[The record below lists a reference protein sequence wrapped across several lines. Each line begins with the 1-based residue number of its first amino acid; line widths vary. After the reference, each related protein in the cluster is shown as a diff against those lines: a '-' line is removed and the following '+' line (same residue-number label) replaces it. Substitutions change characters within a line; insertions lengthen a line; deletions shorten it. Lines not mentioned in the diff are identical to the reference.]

1 MERTKQTLVRS
12 FTPGISHHRA
22 HSGFTLIEL
31 LVVMVIIGLL
41 GALVGPRLFRNVGKS
56 KITAAKAQIGMF
68 MSSLGQ
74 YKLEVGTFPDH
85 GRGASGIAGK
95 ASVSGSVGRTV
106 HSKRHS
112 AWTLGAILMCT
123 NIPVNMGTSLTS
135 FRTAAMVVRVA
146 KVRMKTSSVGSKES
160 QTKAF
165 HRLRLEISKNAACPL
180 SQSVRIL
187 HAVHLKGFTL
197 IEVLVV
203 LVLLAALTAVAAPS
217 IGRGFG
223 AIELQ
228 TTARQVAATL
238 RLARTRAVREQQVF
252 LVGFD
257 LEKNRIELMRED
269 LSFRRTFELPESIA
283 IHKVTRKGEAPLDDV
298 RFTCLFVPNGLSESF
313 EVWLRNKRGKELKVV
328 QDSIRKSPRIED
340 VETDETDTGR

>member
-1 MERTKQTLVRS
+1 
-12 FTPGISHHRA
+12 
-22 HSGFTLIEL
+22 
-31 LVVMVIIGLL
+31 
-41 GALVGPRLFRNVGKS
+41 
-56 KITAAKAQIGMF
+56 
-68 MSSLGQ
+68 
-74 YKLEVGTFPDH
+74 
-85 GRGASGIAGK
+85 
-95 ASVSGSVGRTV
+95 
-106 HSKRHS
+106 
-112 AWTLGAILMCT
+112 
-123 NIPVNMGTSLTS
+123 
-135 FRTAAMVVRVA
+135 
-146 KVRMKTSSVGSKES
+146 MKMSSVGSKES

-165 HRLRLEISKNAACPL
+165 HRLRLEISKNATYP
-180 SQSVRIL
+180 SNQSVLL

-217 IGRGFG
+217 IARGFG

-283 IHKVTRKGEAPLDDV
+283 IHRVTRKGEAPLDDV

-328 QDSIRKSPRIED
+328 QDSIRKSPRIEE

>member
-1 MERTKQTLVRS
+1 
-12 FTPGISHHRA
+12 
-22 HSGFTLIEL
+22 
-31 LVVMVIIGLL
+31 
-41 GALVGPRLFRNVGKS
+41 
-56 KITAAKAQIGMF
+56 
-68 MSSLGQ
+68 
-74 YKLEVGTFPDH
+74 
-85 GRGASGIAGK
+85 
-95 ASVSGSVGRTV
+95 
-106 HSKRHS
+106 
-112 AWTLGAILMCT
+112 
-123 NIPVNMGTSLTS
+123 
-135 FRTAAMVVRVA
+135 
-146 KVRMKTSSVGSKES
+146 MKTSSVGSKES
-160 QTKAF
+160 QAF
-165 HRLRLEISKNAACPL
+165 HRLRLEISKNATYP
-180 SQSVRIL
+180 SSRSVRIL

-217 IGRGFG
+217 IARGFG

-238 RLARTRAVREQQVF
+238 RLARTLAVREQQVF

-283 IHKVTRKGEAPLDDV
+283 IHRVTRKGEAPLDDL

-340 VETDETDTGR
+340 VETNETDTGR

>member
-1 MERTKQTLVRS
+1 
-12 FTPGISHHRA
+12 
-22 HSGFTLIEL
+22 
-31 LVVMVIIGLL
+31 
-41 GALVGPRLFRNVGKS
+41 
-56 KITAAKAQIGMF
+56 
-68 MSSLGQ
+68 
-74 YKLEVGTFPDH
+74 
-85 GRGASGIAGK
+85 
-95 ASVSGSVGRTV
+95 
-106 HSKRHS
+106 
-112 AWTLGAILMCT
+112 
-123 NIPVNMGTSLTS
+123 
-135 FRTAAMVVRVA
+135 
-146 KVRMKTSSVGSKES
+146 MKTSSVGSKES
-160 QTKAF
+160 QTKAS
-165 HRLRLEISKNAACPL
+165 HRLRLEISENATCPS

-187 HAVHLKGFTL
+187 PAVHLKGFTL

-217 IGRGFG
+217 IARGFG

-283 IHKVTRKGEAPLDDV
+283 IHRVTRKGEAPLDDV

-328 QDSIRKSPRIED
+328 QDSLRKSPRIED

>member
-1 MERTKQTLVRS
+1 
-12 FTPGISHHRA
+12 
-22 HSGFTLIEL
+22 
-31 LVVMVIIGLL
+31 
-41 GALVGPRLFRNVGKS
+41 
-56 KITAAKAQIGMF
+56 
-68 MSSLGQ
+68 
-74 YKLEVGTFPDH
+74 
-85 GRGASGIAGK
+85 
-95 ASVSGSVGRTV
+95 
-106 HSKRHS
+106 
-112 AWTLGAILMCT
+112 
-123 NIPVNMGTSLTS
+123 
-135 FRTAAMVVRVA
+135 
-146 KVRMKTSSVGSKES
+146 
-160 QTKAF
+160 
-165 HRLRLEISKNAACPL
+165 
-180 SQSVRIL
+180 L

-217 IGRGFG
+217 IARGFG

-283 IHKVTRKGEAPLDDV
+283 IHRVTRKGEAPLDDV

-328 QDSIRKSPRIED
+328 QDSLRKSPRIED

>member
-1 MERTKQTLVRS
+1 MEVRN
-12 FTPGISHHRA
+12 R
-22 HSGFTLIEL
+22 E
-31 LVVMVIIGLL
+31 
-41 GALVGPRLFRNVGKS
+41 
-56 KITAAKAQIGMF
+56 
-68 MSSLGQ
+68 
-74 YKLEVGTFPDH
+74 
-85 GRGASGIAGK
+85 
-95 ASVSGSVGRTV
+95 
-106 HSKRHS
+106 
-112 AWTLGAILMCT
+112 
-123 NIPVNMGTSLTS
+123 
-135 FRTAAMVVRVA
+135 
-146 KVRMKTSSVGSKES
+146 
-160 QTKAF
+160 TKAF
-165 HRLRLEISKNAACPL
+165 HRLRLEISKNAAYP
-180 SQSVRIL
+180 SNRSL

-269 LSFRRTFELPESIA
+269 LSFRRTFDLPESIA

-328 QDSIRKSPRIED
+328 QDSIRKSPRIEE

>member
-1 MERTKQTLVRS
+1 
-12 FTPGISHHRA
+12 
-22 HSGFTLIEL
+22 
-31 LVVMVIIGLL
+31 
-41 GALVGPRLFRNVGKS
+41 
-56 KITAAKAQIGMF
+56 
-68 MSSLGQ
+68 
-74 YKLEVGTFPDH
+74 
-85 GRGASGIAGK
+85 
-95 ASVSGSVGRTV
+95 
-106 HSKRHS
+106 
-112 AWTLGAILMCT
+112 
-123 NIPVNMGTSLTS
+123 
-135 FRTAAMVVRVA
+135 
-146 KVRMKTSSVGSKES
+146 MKTSSAGSKES
-160 QTKAF
+160 QTEAF
-165 HRLRLEISKNAACPL
+165 HQLRLEISKNSTCPS

-217 IGRGFG
+217 IARGFG

-283 IHKVTRKGEAPLDDV
+283 IHRVTRKGEAPLDDV

-328 QDSIRKSPRIED
+328 QDSLRKSPRIED

>member
-1 MERTKQTLVRS
+1 
-12 FTPGISHHRA
+12 
-22 HSGFTLIEL
+22 
-31 LVVMVIIGLL
+31 
-41 GALVGPRLFRNVGKS
+41 
-56 KITAAKAQIGMF
+56 
-68 MSSLGQ
+68 
-74 YKLEVGTFPDH
+74 
-85 GRGASGIAGK
+85 
-95 ASVSGSVGRTV
+95 
-106 HSKRHS
+106 
-112 AWTLGAILMCT
+112 
-123 NIPVNMGTSLTS
+123 
-135 FRTAAMVVRVA
+135 
-146 KVRMKTSSVGSKES
+146 MKTSSVGSKES

-165 HRLRLEISKNAACPL
+165 RRLRLEISKNATCPS

-217 IGRGFG
+217 IARGFG

-283 IHKVTRKGEAPLDDV
+283 IHRVTRKGEAPLDDV

-328 QDSIRKSPRIED
+328 QDSLRKSPRIED